1 MNGND
6 NRTAQ
11 RHGDAVSII
20 TKIVNLN
27 PLLEAFGNAKTVRND
42 NSSLFG
48 KFTRL
53 QLAIDD
59 SNSAVCRMIGSR
71 SSTYLL
77 EKSRVVFHEPGERS
91 FHIFYQLLAGAP
103 EHVSVWVVCCC
114 VPHVFYMSNVI
125 PVHIYAYSWSLILK
139 H

>member
-1 MNGND
+1 MAEND
-6 NRTAQ
+6 QAVRI
-11 RHGDAVSII
+11 REDAASII

-42 NSSLFG
+42 NSSRFG
-48 KFTRL
+48 KFMRL
-53 QLAIDD
+53 QMVVDD
-59 SNSAVCRMIGSR
+59 SNSASRMIGSK

-103 EHVSVWVVCCC
+103 AHVSVWTVYRIVVVVVVYHTC
-114 VPHVFYMSNVI
+114 VSCLNVTQ
-125 PVHIYAYSWSLILK
+125 PLIYA
-139 H
+139 